1 MRSLETTIDALHRT
15 ITHIFDQERKIVMNK
30 KIFVKALA
38 MIAAEPTLI
47 RKYSM
52 PNINF
57 PTMGGLLLW
66 NDLARCNGWRMQQNT
81 LTQHVRIIDPNNIR
95 RAWGGLDAMEE
106 IFERMVNT

>member
-1 MRSLETTIDALHRT
+1 
-15 ITHIFDQERKIVMNK
+15 MNK
-30 KIFVKALA
+30 KIFVKVLA